1 MVGADQHFSPGDL
14 VYLDEASRAGEPA
27 LIPLSALRRGASM
40 VGIVV
45 HSITARAA
53 AVVGLTLVE
62 VLWSDGSCHSC
73 STNVL
78 RCLGPGHRRP
88 M

>member
-27 LIPLSALRRGASM
+27 LIPLSGLCRDASM

-45 HSITARAA
+45 HSMAA
-53 AVVGLTLVE
+53 LVGLTLVE

-78 RCLGPGHRRP
+78 HRLGPGHACTLKR
-88 M
+88 